1 MMTKLRQR
9 IEKKHRTP
17 DTVVEDLIEPVT
29 EKQIAMVQETWG
41 LVKGDIEK
49 TGVEFY
55 MR

>member
-1 MMTKLRQR
+1 MTKLQQR

-17 DTVVEDLIEPVT
+17 DTVVEDLIELVT